1 MANESGDNAPQSKP
15 IFESHITL
23 RDWALELVEACG
35 GRKYM
40 PVGKQLNKSNTVRIA
55 ALLDAFADQHNQIQA
70 HIEKEKANAKTEIP
84 NKDIE
89 GTQTEKTEEE

>member
-55 ALLDAFADQHNQIQA
+55 ALLDALADQHNQIQA

>member
-1 MANESGDNAPQSKP
+1 MTNESGDKAPQSKP

-23 RDWALELVEACG
+23 RNWALELVEACG
-35 GRKYM
+35 GRKYVA
-40 PVGKQLNKSNTVRIA
+40 VGKQLNRSNTKKIA
-55 ALLDAFADQHNQIQA
+55 VLLDAFAEQHNFIQA
-70 HIEKEKANAKTEIP
+70 HIEKEKENAKTEIP

>member
-23 RDWALELVEACG
+23 RNWALELVEACG
-35 GRKYM
+35 GRKYI

>member
-23 RDWALELVEACG
+23 RNWALELVEACG

>member
-23 RDWALELVEACG
+23 RDWALELVKACG
-35 GRKYM
+35 GRKYV
-40 PVGKQLNKSNTVRIA
+40 PVGKQLNRSNTKKIA
-55 ALLDAFADQHNQIQA
+55 ELLDAFADQHNFIQA